1 MKSITDLENINNQ
14 IVLLRLDLNVPILD
28 GKITDTN
35 RIDKIIPTINYL
47 LSKRAKIII
56 ISHVG
61 RPKGKFKSELS
72 LQPIRDNLSLQVN
85 ENVKL
90 EKTNIFN
97 LKKDEL
103 FKSNDEKLIILE
115 NIRFYPEEENN
126 NEKFSEH
133 LSKLGDIYVNDA
145 FSCSHREHA
154 SVTSITKFIPSYSG
168 LQINSE
174 VEALKKITTEI
185 KKPITCIIGGSK
197 ISTKIDIIKN
207 LITKFDNIVIV
218 GAMANN
224 ILKYKG
230 YNIGASLFEKNSEKI
245 IEEIFS
251 EIESSSC
258 KIYFPEDVKVGKNLE
273 DDSIQK
279 SLNQIEND
287 DMILDVGSKTIQNI
301 KSVIDNSST
310 ILWNGP
316 LGYFENPN
324 FSVGS
329 LEIAKYIGN
338 KQGEIYSV
346 IGGGDTVSVINS
358 IKIKNKFNFV
368 STAGGAF
375 LEYLEGKILP
385 GIRALN

>member
-1 MKSITDLENINNQ
+1 MKSITDLENLNNQ

-28 GKITDTN
+28 GKIIDTN
-35 RIDKIIPTINYL
+35 RIDKIIPTINFL
-47 LSKRAKIII
+47 LSKNAKILI

-72 LQPIRDNLSLQVN
+72 LKPIRDNLSSQVN

-90 EKTNIFN
+90 EQANIFN

-103 FKSNDEKLIILE
+103 FKSADEKLIILE
-115 NIRFYPEEENN
+115 NIRFYPEEEDNN
-126 NEKFSEH
+126 DKFSEH
-133 LSKLGDIYVNDA
+133 LAKLGDIYVNDA

-207 LITKFDNIVIV
+207 LIPKFDNIVIV

-251 EIESSSC
+251 EIEKNSC

-273 DDSIQK
+273 DNSFQK

-287 DMILDVGSKTIQNI
+287 DMILDVGTKTIQNI
-301 KSVIDNSST
+301 KSLIDHSST

-324 FSVGS
+324 FSIGS

-338 KQGEIYSV
+338 KEGNIYSV

-358 IKIKNKFNFV
+358 MKIKNKFNFV

>member
-1 MKSITDLENINNQ
+1 MKSLTDLENLNNQ

-35 RIDKIIPTINYL
+35 RIDKIIPTINFL
-47 LSKRAKIII
+47 LSKNAKIII

-61 RPKGKFKSELS
+61 RPKGKFKNELS

-103 FKSNDEKLIILE
+103 FKSADEKLIILE

-133 LSKLGDIYVNDA
+133 LAKLGDIYVNDA

-154 SVTSITKFIPSYSG
+154 SVASITKFIPSYSG

-207 LITKFDNIVIV
+207 LIPKFDNIVIV

-230 YNIGASLFEKNSEKI
+230 YNIGASLFEKNSKKI

-251 EIESSSC
+251 EIESNSC
-258 KIYFPEDVKVGKNLE
+258 RIYFPEDVKVGKSLK

-287 DMILDVGSKTIQNI
+287 DLILDVGSKTIENI

-310 ILWNGP
+310 VLWNGP

-324 FSVGS
+324 FSIGS

>member
-1 MKSITDLENINNQ
+1 MKSITDLENLNNQ

-35 RIDKIIPTINYL
+35 RIDKIIPTVNFL
-47 LSKRAKIII
+47 LSKKAKIII

-61 RPKGKFKSELS
+61 RPKGKFKNELS

-97 LKKDEL
+97 LKKNEL
-103 FKSNDEKLIILE
+103 FKSADEKLIILE

-133 LSKLGDIYVNDA
+133 LAKLGDIYVNDA

-207 LITKFDNIVIV
+207 LIPK
-218 GAMANN
+218 
-224 ILKYKG
+224 L
-230 YNIGASLFEKNSEKI
+230 
-245 IEEIFS
+245 
-251 EIESSSC
+251 
-258 KIYFPEDVKVGKNLE
+258 
-273 DDSIQK
+273 
-279 SLNQIEND
+279 
-287 DMILDVGSKTIQNI
+287 
-301 KSVIDNSST
+301 
-310 ILWNGP
+310 
-316 LGYFENPN
+316 
-324 FSVGS
+324 
-329 LEIAKYIGN
+329 
-338 KQGEIYSV
+338 
-346 IGGGDTVSVINS
+346 
-358 IKIKNKFNFV
+358 
-368 STAGGAF
+368 
-375 LEYLEGKILP
+375 
-385 GIRALN
+385 